1 MRRTRRDVQMRCE
14 EELSESPPDIRSVS
28 TVMSDSVIGIFVGL
42 VHPAT
47 TGETLSISDEDT
59 LVAYLLAILMY
70 GNETSRSF
78 KC

>member
-1 MRRTRRDVQMRCE
+1 MRCE